1 VGPDHK
7 LHLQQLTIGR
17 DYGVSLEVLQ
27 GIQGSDWI
35 VVNPADSLE
44 EGQQVNVKEVSV
56 KPASPV
62 PPATNPPSNAKQ
74 PATAGKGK

>member
-1 VGPDHK
+1 MVVGADHK

-27 GIQGSDWI
+27 GLQGSDWI

-44 EGQQVNVKEVSV
+44 DGQQVNVKEVSAAPAPGASAPSNPT
-56 KPASPV
+56 KPASP
-62 PPATNPPSNAKQ
+62 
-74 PATAGKGK
+74 GKGK